1 MNDPCLAKTKKKTK
15 KQQGKV
21 DGSYDQTHEST
32 KVSTS
37 VVHMNQNLS
46 DALFKTKNPCKS

>member
-1 MNDPCLAKTKKKTK
+1 MNDPCLAKTKK
-15 KQQGKV
+15 QRQGKV
-21 DGSYDQTHEST
+21 DGNYDQTQTHEST
-32 KVSTS
+32 KVSIS